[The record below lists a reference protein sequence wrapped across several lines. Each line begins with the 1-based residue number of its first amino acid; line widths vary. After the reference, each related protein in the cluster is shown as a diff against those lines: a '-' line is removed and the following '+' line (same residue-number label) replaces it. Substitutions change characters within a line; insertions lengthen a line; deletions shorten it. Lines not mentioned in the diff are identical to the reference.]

1 MFDNPRAVLDA
12 WQQGVNDRNVEALI
26 SLYDDGA
33 ILLPTFSS
41 RTMRTPEAV
50 KQYFVQ
56 LGARNGLH
64 VGLHERTLRIQE
76 MGDRIACLS
85 GIYRWEFE
93 VDEEPLSFE
102 ARFTFTVDLARGA
115 PIIHHHSSQ
124 VPRDL
129 S

>member
-1 MFDNPRAVLDA
+1 MFENARAVLDA
-12 WQQGVNDRNVEALI
+12 WESGVNEANVDALQG
-26 SLYDDGA
+26 LYDESA

-41 RTMRTPEAV
+41 RTMRTPEAIR
-50 KQYFVQ
+50 QYFIQ

-64 VGLHERTLRIQE
+64 VGLHERTLRVRE
-76 MGDRIACLS
+76 LSESIAS
-85 GIYRWEFE
+85 MTGIYRWEFE
-93 VDEEPLSFE
+93 VDDEPLSFE
-102 ARFTFTVDLARGA
+102 ARFTFTVDLARSA